1 MNINLFNKSVENFG
15 KKTKK
20 KTTLILPQ
28 RGALSGLQRRGKLC
42 QLSSKCFSVAF
53 ESSIG
58 KAAKGK
64 ENESI
69 RLPNA
74 VSKNAGFYAT
84 MPQQPPGYG
93 TP

>member
-20 KTTLILPQ
+20 KQ
-28 RGALSGLQRRGKLC
+28 HSYCLSEVRCRVFRDAEN
-42 QLSSKCFSVAF
+42 SVSTAVNVFSVAF